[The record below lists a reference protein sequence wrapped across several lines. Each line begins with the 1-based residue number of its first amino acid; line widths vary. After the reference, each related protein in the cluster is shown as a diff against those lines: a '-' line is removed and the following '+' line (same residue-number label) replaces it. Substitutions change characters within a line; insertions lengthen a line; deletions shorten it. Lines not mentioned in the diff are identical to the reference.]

1 MTTVIKE
8 KSPVSKIG
16 SRLSNRLFEKHATA
30 GDKVFVSINY
40 FLLLLAGIV
49 TLYPLIYVVSSS
61 LSSSDAVIAGE
72 VFLLPVEFTLEA
84 YKAVFEYQDIW
95 TGYGNTIINAVTGTA
110 LNIALTVMIAY
121 PISRP
126 DLFGRRFITFA
137 LTFTMM
143 FNAGIIPTYLL
154 MDDLGL
160 VNTRAAVIILG
171 LLNVRN
177 IILARSFYTSSIG
190 QELIE
195 ASKIDGAN
203 EFHIMT
209 RIIVPLSKAILA
221 VIGLFTF
228 VDYWNEFFN
237 SLIYLNDSSLYP
249 LQLFLRQILVMGN
262 IDTSSAMVDQDTL
275 EKIVGMAELLKFA
288 VIVVATLPIMCIYP
302 FAQKFF
308 VKGVMAGAVKG

>member
-1 MTTVIKE
+1 MDEITVNKLKQGNLI
-8 KSPVSKIG
+8 SRISKNI
-16 SRLSNRLFEKHATA
+16 FERHSSTR
-30 GDKVFVSINY
+30 DKIFVSINY
-40 FLLLLAGIV
+40 ILLLLATII
-49 TLYPLIYVVSSS
+49 TLYPLLYVVSSS
-61 LSSSDAVIAGE
+61 FSSSDAVIAGE
-72 VFLLPVEFTLEA
+72 VFLLPVDFTIEA
-84 YKAVFEYQDIW
+84 YQAVYEYKDIW
-95 TGYGNTIINAVTGTA
+95 TGYGNTIINAVTGTT
-110 LNIALTVMIAY
+110 LNIMLTVLIAY

-126 DLFGRRFITFA
+126 DLYGKKLITFL

-160 VNTRAAVIILG
+160 VNTRFAVILLG

-177 IILARSFYTSSIG
+177 IILARSFYTQSIG
-190 QELIE
+190 KELIE
-195 ASKIDGAN
+195 AAKIDGAN
-203 EFHIMT
+203 EFQVMT

-262 IDTSSAMVDQDTL
+262 IDTSSAMVDQETL
-275 EKIVGMAELLKFA
+275 ERIVGMAELLKFA

-308 VKGVMAGAVKG
+308 VKGVMEGAVKG

>member
-1 MTTVIKE
+1 MTNTVNK
-8 KSPVSKIG
+8 KPIG
-16 SRLSNRLFEKHATA
+16 TRISNRFFDRHATTK
-30 GDKVFVSINY
+30 DKFFVSFNY
-40 FLLLLAGIV
+40 LILFFAGVV

-61 LSSSDAVIAGE
+61 LSSSDAVVAGK
-72 VFLLPVEFTLEA
+72 VFLLPVDFTLEA

-95 TGYGNTIINAVTGTA
+95 TGYGNTIINAVVGTTI
-110 LNIALTVMIAY
+110 NIAATVMIAY

-126 DLFGRRFITFA
+126 DLFGKRFITFA

-154 MDDLGL
+154 MDSIGV
-160 VNTRAAVIILG
+160 VNTRIPVILLG

-195 ASKIDGAN
+195 AAKIDGAN
-203 EFHIMT
+203 EFQVMAK
-209 RIIVPLSKAILA
+209 IIVPLSKAILA
-221 VIGLFTF
+221 VVGLFTF

-288 VIVVATLPIMCIYP
+288 VIVVATLPIMCLYP

>member
-1 MTTVIKE
+1 MSKNGTVVATPNKLT
-8 KSPVSKIG
+8 KLAG
-16 SRLSNRLFEKHATA
+16 GMFERHATTR
-30 GDKVFVSINY
+30 DKIFVSFNY
-40 FLLLLAGIV
+40 FILLLAGIV

-61 LSSSDAVIAGE
+61 LSSSDAVIAGK
-72 VFLLPVEFTLEA
+72 VFLLPVDFTLEA

-95 TGYGNTIINAVTGTA
+95 TGYSNTIINAVSGTTI
-110 LNIALTVMIAY
+110 NIFLTLMIAY
-121 PISRP
+121 PLSRP
-126 DLFGRRFITFA
+126 DLFGRRLITFL

-154 MDDLGL
+154 MDSLHL
-160 VNTRAAVIILG
+160 VNTRFAVILLG

-177 IILARSFYTSSIG
+177 IILARSFYTQSIG
-190 QELIE
+190 KELIE
-195 ASKIDGAN
+195 AAKIDGAN
-203 EFHIMT
+203 EFQVMV
-209 RIIVPLSKAILA
+209 RIIAPLSKAILA

-262 IDTSSAMVDQDTL
+262 IDPSAAMVDQETL

-308 VKGVMAGAVKG
+308 VKGVMSGAVKG